1 MKSTVLKIVVTFLK
15 NVGRNLKM
23 EKNVATFYEML
34 TKNSWRNQ
42 HFLKMLEHF
51 LKMLEEAFRKMLIK
65 KSWSRKCW
73 NIL

>member
-42 HFLKMLEHF
+42 HFLKMLE
-51 LKMLEEAFRKMLIK
+51 EAFRKMLIK
-65 KSWSRKCW
+65 KSWSGKCW
-73 NIL
+73 DIL